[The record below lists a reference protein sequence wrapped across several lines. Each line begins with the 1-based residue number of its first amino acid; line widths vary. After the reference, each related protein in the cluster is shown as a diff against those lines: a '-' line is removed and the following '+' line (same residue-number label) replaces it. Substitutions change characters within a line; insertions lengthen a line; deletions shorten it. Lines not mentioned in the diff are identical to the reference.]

1 MSVRIYLRLLALLG
15 VVVLVYASGLTGP
28 FLFDDY
34 PNIVRNRFLYL
45 EALDFTSLAD
55 AALSGQS
62 GPSGR
67 VLAML
72 SFALNGYAFGWS
84 PMGFKVVNLVIHLAN
99 GLLVY
104 GLALCIFRQ
113 LDRRCRVDSF
123 EGDTGHARLAWVVA
137 AIWLL
142 HPIHLTTVLLV
153 VQRMTSLSAM
163 SVLAALLIYVRLR
176 PTAKTETQLLGLL
189 VVLIVGA
196 AVGLLSK
203 ENAVLVVPL
212 GALVEYTLFSRDAL
226 TARARYVL
234 NLGFL
239 VIVGGPL
246 CFVVIATIVNPELVL
261 ASYVIRD
268 FTVSERVLTQAR
280 ILFHYLSLMGFPEI
294 GRFCLYNDDFG
305 VSRGLMSPP
314 TTLVALGGWLVV
326 IWVSW
331 RLRTRLP
338 LLAFSVGWYLCAHA
352 LESSVIGLELIFE
365 HRNYVAFLGPLL
377 AAVWYAHRGLSA
389 VASKWV
395 RTFAVAVI
403 IVATGGSTL
412 ALAKAWSS
420 AESLEDFILTHRPDS
435 PRGNTLAALRT
446 GVPMDQAWPR
456 LARAVELDRR
466 NILTSIE
473 VIKILAELAGL
484 AAKGAPANG
493 WPEAVPRSPEAIEAL
508 LERYDGELR
517 ARLRARPVH
526 GETVSALKK
535 LTQCILAGYPVC
547 IGVADRAL
555 VWHNDALANTRL
567 LAIMRKSLQMSLARL
582 YVWRGELLRA
592 LPLARHAAEGNH
604 VATVDF
610 GLRLVELYVLLEDWV
625 SADRELSRLEEHV
638 SNRLFRASDV
648 RAARKRFA
656 QTRREKG

>member
-1 MSVRIYLRLLALLG
+1 MRLLALLG

-34 PNIVRNRFLYL
+34 PNIIRNRFLYL
-45 EALDFTSLAD
+45 ERLDFTSLAD

-72 SFALNGYAFGWS
+72 SFALNGYVFGWS

-203 ENAVLVVPL
+203 ENAVLVIPL

-239 VIVGGPL
+239 VILGGPL
-246 CFVVIATIVNPELVL
+246 CLVAIATIVNPELVL

-280 ILFHYLSLMGFPEI
+280 ILFHFLSLMGFPEI

-403 IVATGGSTL
+403 IVAT
-412 ALAKAWSS
+412 
-420 AESLEDFILTHRPDS
+420 
-435 PRGNTLAALRT
+435 
-446 GVPMDQAWPR
+446 
-456 LARAVELDRR
+456 
-466 NILTSIE
+466 
-473 VIKILAELAGL
+473 
-484 AAKGAPANG
+484 
-493 WPEAVPRSPEAIEAL
+493 
-508 LERYDGELR
+508 
-517 ARLRARPVH
+517 
-526 GETVSALKK
+526 
-535 LTQCILAGYPVC
+535 
-547 IGVADRAL
+547 
-555 VWHNDALANTRL
+555 
-567 LAIMRKSLQMSLARL
+567 
-582 YVWRGELLRA
+582 
-592 LPLARHAAEGNH
+592 
-604 VATVDF
+604 
-610 GLRLVELYVLLEDWV
+610 
-625 SADRELSRLEEHV
+625 
-638 SNRLFRASDV
+638 
-648 RAARKRFA
+648 
-656 QTRREKG
+656 